1 VKRWGGMACWQA
13 ALIALAL
20 TACDSPPPSVVD
32 LPGVDYVHPKRR
44 TEADVARASEAFY
57 AKETHGQDVVFRS
70 VEHEQAGYY
79 FYTKLDIDP
88 PADARL
94 VLEVVRKEATAPERY
109 VFSTKVRPQF
119 PVGEYV
125 IGLTGKDAGS
135 PQWVPI
141 AWRLS
146 VVDAQGKVLASTHSF
161 LWGSPTDFGQK

>member
-1 VKRWGGMACWQA
+1 MKRRGGMACWQA

-70 VEHEQAGYY
+70 VEHELAGYY
-79 FYTKLDIDP
+79 FYAKLDIEP

-94 VLEVVRKEATAPERY
+94 VLEVVRTEAAAPERY
-109 VFSTKVRPQF
+109 VFSTKVRPKF

-146 VVDAQGKVLASTHSF
+146 VVDAQGKVLAATHSF
-161 LWGSPTDFGQK
+161 LWGSPTDLGQK